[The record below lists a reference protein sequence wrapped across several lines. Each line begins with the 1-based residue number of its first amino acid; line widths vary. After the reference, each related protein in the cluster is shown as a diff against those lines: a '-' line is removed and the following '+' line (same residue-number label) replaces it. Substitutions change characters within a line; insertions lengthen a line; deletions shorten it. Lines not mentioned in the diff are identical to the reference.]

1 MSEASDVERAHG
13 IGRRRAR
20 IFAAQAVLFIVWQAM
35 FFSGPAE
42 DPMRTVSAVKL
53 SAWFVWAL
61 ALLLMLATGGNL
73 LRHRELR
80 GLLNDELTRQH
91 RTSAYVTGFWAAA
104 AACVA
109 LYLVGMFEPVSGR
122 EAIHIVL
129 SAGIGAALLTF
140 ARLERRSLKG
150 S

>member
-13 IGRRRAR
+13 LGRRRAR
-20 IFAAQAVLFIVWQAM
+20 IFAFQAILFISWQALY
-35 FFSGPAE
+35 FSGPAE

-61 ALLLMLATGGNL
+61 ALLLMLATGGGL
-73 LRHRELR
+73 LRHRKLR

-91 RTSAYVTGFWAAA
+91 RTRAYVTGFWAAA
-104 AACVA
+104 GACIF

-122 EAIHIVL
+122 EAIHLILTALV
-129 SAGIGAALLTF
+129 GAAMIRFGT
-140 ARLERRSLKG
+140 LERRALRES
-150 S
+150 

>member
-1 MSEASDVERAHG
+1 MTEASDVELAHG

-20 IFAAQAVLFIVWQAM
+20 LFAVQSVLFISWQAL

-42 DPMRTVSAVKL
+42 DPLRTVSAVKI

-61 ALLLMLATGGNL
+61 VLLLLLATGGGF
-73 LRHRELR
+73 RHRRLR
-80 GLLNDELTRQH
+80 GLLNDELTRQN
-91 RTSAYVTGFWAAA
+91 RTKGYVTGFWVAAA
-104 AACVA
+104 TCIA
-109 LYLVGMFEPVSGR
+109 LYLVGMFDPVSGR
-122 EAIHIVL
+122 EAIHIIL

-140 ARLERRSLKG
+140 ALLERRTADS

>member
-1 MSEASDVERAHG
+1 MTETSDVERAHG

-20 IFAAQAVLFIVWQAM
+20 VFAAQAILFIMWQAM

-42 DPMRTVSAVKL
+42 DPVRTVTTLKL

-61 ALLLMLATGGNL
+61 ALLFMLATGGGL
-73 LRHRELR
+73 LRHRRLR

-91 RTSAYVTGFWAAA
+91 RTRAYVTGFWAAA
-104 AACVA
+104 AACVS

-122 EAIHIVL
+122 EAIHIIL
-129 SAGIGAALLTF
+129 SSGIGAALLTF
-140 ARLERRSLKG
+140 ALLERRTAG
-150 S
+150 GG